1 MKKATLFFTA
11 LVLTFCNML
20 LFAQKT
26 ITGTVTVSN
35 GKTFTLNCDQI
46 DEIPTTTDTCSV
58 SKDISGTKNPFGI
71 TIQSGWMG
79 VADAFLLNRKGNVI
93 VFTIIRETSNIVING
108 KKQDHFVKGKKMK
121 IVWK

>member
-20 LFAQKT
+20 FSQKV

-46 DEIPTTTDTCSV
+46 DQLPTTTDTCSI

-71 TIQSGWMG
+71 TVQSGWMS
-79 VADAFLLNRKGNVI
+79 VADAFFMKRKGNVI
-93 VFTIIRETSNIVING
+93 VFSIIRETSNIVING
-108 KKQDHFVKGKKMK
+108 KRQEHFVKGKR
-121 IVWK
+121 

>member
-20 LFAQKT
+20 FSQKV

-46 DEIPTTTDTCSV
+46 DQLPTTTDTCSI

-71 TIQSGWMG
+71 TVQSGWMS
-79 VADAFLLNRKGNVI
+79 VADAFFMKRKGNVI
-93 VFTIIRETSNIVING
+93 VFSIIRETSNIVING
-108 KKQDHFVKGKKMK
+108 KRQEHFVKGKKMK
-121 IVWK
+121 IAWK

>member
-1 MKKATLFFTA
+1 
-11 LVLTFCNML
+11 
-20 LFAQKT
+20 
-26 ITGTVTVSN
+26 
-35 GKTFTLNCDQI
+35 
-46 DEIPTTTDTCSV
+46 
-58 SKDISGTKNPFGI
+58 
-71 TIQSGWMG
+71 MG